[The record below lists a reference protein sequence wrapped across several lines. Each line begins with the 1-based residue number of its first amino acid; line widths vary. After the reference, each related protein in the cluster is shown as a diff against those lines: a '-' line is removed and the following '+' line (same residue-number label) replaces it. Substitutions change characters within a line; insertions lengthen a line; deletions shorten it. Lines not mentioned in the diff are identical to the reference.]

1 MSNIELAQES
11 PSDDFLDNVHDGFFP
26 ADLDTAD
33 TANDPS
39 LIFRRSLG
47 VLQRDAVPGRGDKGA
62 LSATQEVFLAKR
74 IEKGDYEAKRRM
86 IESNLRLVVAEAFR
100 RASDVNGG
108 RDMVMDMAQSGMLG
122 LIRAVEKFD
131 WRKGYKF
138 SSYADSWIKLELNK
152 GYQYSNSPVRL
163 PLDIWKSL
171 RKIKKAEQ
179 EFQLTERRLPTAKE
193 LVLLTNVGDE
203 GKIQGF
209 LDYRRYTQQDSIDEA
224 IEHDGGS
231 NLESKVVGKKP
242 TALDQIMINEVEDI
256 VAEAFE
262 GLDEEEIEVVSTKY
276 FRRDLGKSPG
286 DQTVAAAIGGISRE
300 TVTKRRKTAE
310 AKMKDSFAANGVL
323 SVADTIY

>member
-1 MSNIELAQES
+1 MSNIESAQDS
-11 PSDDFLDNVHDGFFP
+11 PSSDFLDNIHEGFFP
-26 ADLDTAD
+26 ADLDTTD

-39 LIFRRSLG
+39 LIFRRGLG
-47 VLQRDAVPGRGDKGA
+47 VLQRDSVPGRGDKGA
-62 LSATQEVFLAKR
+62 LSSAQEIFLAKR
-74 IEKGDYEAKRRM
+74 IEKGDYDAKCRM
-86 IESNLRLVVAEAFR
+86 IEANLRLVVAEAFR
-100 RASDVNGG
+100 RASDVSGG
-108 RDMVMDMAQSGMLG
+108 RDMVMEMAQSGMLG

-179 EFQLTERRLPTAKE
+179 EFQLTEKRLPTAQE

-209 LDYRRYTQQDSIDEA
+209 LDYRKYTQQDSIDEA
-224 IEHDGGS
+224 IEYDGGS
-231 NLESKVVGKKP
+231 NLEGKVVGKRP
-242 TALDQIMINEVEDI
+242 TALDQVILNEAEDI

-262 GLDEEEIEVVSTKY
+262 ELDEEELEIILAKY

-286 DQTVAAAIGGISRE
+286 DQTVAAAIGGINRE
-300 TVTKRRKTAE
+300 TVTKRRKAAE